1 MKKERSPMQKF
12 TWERG
17 TLKGNLTL
25 MRNRAQYLQRLES
38 TTFDEMFRLGAIKSL
53 AIRML
58 KDFDRNHGI
67 VKKSVENYVKNRS

>member
-17 TLKGNLTL
+17 MLKGNLIR
-25 MRNRAQYLQRLES
+25 MRNRAEYLQRLES
-38 TTFDEMFRLGAIKSL
+38 TTFDERFRIEAIKSL

-58 KDFDRNHGI
+58 KDFDRGHGI
-67 VKKSVENYVKNRS
+67 VKEDVENYVKNRS